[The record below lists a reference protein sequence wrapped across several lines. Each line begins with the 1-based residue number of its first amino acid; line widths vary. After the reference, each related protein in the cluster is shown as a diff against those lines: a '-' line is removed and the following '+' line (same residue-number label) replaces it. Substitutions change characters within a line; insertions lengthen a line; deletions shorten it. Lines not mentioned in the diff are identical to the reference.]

1 MKKGTKIAVI
11 IASLMII
18 AGTLV
23 CLTAYFNV
31 VKNIEDNNN
40 IGINYIE
47 KELEE
52 RIITKQSHGE
62 YVYEDRVKYTH
73 LSKAQ
78 CDSFLVENASDK
90 SIYEYLHMHK
100 ERGV

>member
-1 MKKGTKIAVI
+1 MKILYITDTEHLKG
-11 IASLMII
+11 
-18 AGTLV
+18 
-23 CLTAYFNV
+23 
-31 VKNIEDNNN
+31 IEARDYDLYL
-40 IGINYIE
+40 IEANYIE

-73 LSKAQ
+73 LSKEQ